1 MGGPATL
8 YSVLA
13 DATAPDGSDRYQPG
27 QRLQL
32 VVLVQGVEL
41 DQVIAA
47 ARRAIADAGWQSP
60 DFHEV
65 KQLPGKMTLAKLRA
79 LNRTP
84 GVAAAIRHGKAV
96 IVFPET

>member
-1 MGGPATL
+1 MTQAL

-13 DATAPDGSDRYQPG
+13 DATSPDGSERYQSG

-41 DQVIAA
+41 DDVIAT
-47 ARRAIADAGWQSP
+47 ARHAIADAGWQSP

-65 KQLPGKMTLAKLRA
+65 KQLSGKMTLAKLRA
-79 LNRTP
+79 LNHTL

-96 IVFPET
+96 IVFPDV